1 MNYIGTEEKT
11 IHGETVYRYSTVVQ
25 SKKEAKEIKHRLSE
39 KYECVVEMSKYE
51 NIGFDA
57 HTGREYPKSGLLY
70 VFSIFPER
78 S

>member
-1 MNYIGTEEKT
+1 MNIIGEESKS
-11 IHGETVYRYSTVVQ
+11 IHVETVYKFSKVVQ

-39 KYECVVEMSKYE
+39 QYECVVEMSKYE
-51 NIGFDA
+51 NVGFDT

>member
-1 MNYIGTEEKT
+1 MNYIGEESKT
-11 IHGETVYRYSTVVQ
+11 IHGEIVYRYSKVVQ
-25 SKKEAKEIKHRLSE
+25 SKKKAKEIKYKLSE
-39 KYECVVEMSKYE
+39 QYKCVIEMSKYE